1 MTVEMSLNAGKKI
14 HQNTWVKKSFVP
26 EIYLRVK
33 LQQLYHLPS
42 RVLADP
48 TAGNKAVCK

>member
-1 MTVEMSLNAGKKI
+1 MTVEMSLNAGEKK
-14 HQNTWVKKSFVP
+14 NMWVKKSFVP